1 MPIQTR
7 YAGDANGVNNVDADF
22 NGNLAVIVATGLT
35 KNPTALSIVLGKSQT
50 LAAADSATGGA
61 VESILRSIA
70 IDSTITMYQVDS
82 TQISV
87 LLEATGSNAA
97 TINTR
102 IQALT
107 GATGT
112 GNISVAGGSNV
123 WANTSTTASTYGFK
137 IATS

>member
-1 MPIQTR
+1 MPYQTR
-7 YAGDANGVNNVDADF
+7 YAGDANGVNNFDATV
-22 NGNLAVIVATGLT
+22 NGALGTIVATGLT
-35 KNPTALSIVLGKSQT
+35 KSPTALKLTGMGNFVAGE
-50 LAAADSATGGA
+50 SATGGA

-70 IDSTITMYQVDS
+70 IDSTIVMYQVDS

-102 IQALT
+102 VQALT
-107 GATGT
+107 GTTGT